1 MGKMSQ
7 KFDPRKVLA
16 VGRLVVVLLAL
27 AVVGVGCIPAIGPA
41 PIWKRTTYLRVW
53 IHDVTKAHMAGYVR
67 VTTSGMIVPFP
78 PIKPFAFTETRACN
92 LIGDAVAKFLSGEE
106 PSEHADVSVVRA
118 EPTQIESHDAITV
131 VLDQFGEE
139 FSSAKERK
147 FASCITRAFHEAH
160 PTVRIV
166 PPEEFHQVVPAFNR
180 VQVGGPA
187 FREQIAPLGIRY
199 LIFMYVYTATRY
211 WP

>member
-27 AVVGVGCIPAIGPA
+27 AVVGVGCTPAIV
-41 PIWKRTTYLRVW
+41 WKRTTYLRVW

-106 PSEHADVSVVRA
+106 PSEHPDVSVIRR

-131 VLDQFGEE
+131 VLDQFGLFNSRARERE
-139 FSSAKERK
+139 FT
-147 FASCITRAFHEAH
+147 SCITRAVHEAH

-166 PPEEFHQVVPAFNR
+166 PPEEFHQVVPAFSR
-180 VQVGGPA
+180 DQLGDLA

-199 LIFMYVYTATRY
+199 LILMYGSTVTGQWR
-211 WP
+211 P

>member
-1 MGKMSQ
+1 M
-7 KFDPRKVLA
+7 
-16 VGRLVVVLLAL
+16 
-27 AVVGVGCIPAIGPA
+27 
-41 PIWKRTTYLRVW
+41 TYLDVW
-53 IHDVTKAHMAGYVR
+53 IHDVTKAHMAGHIS
-67 VTTSGMIVPFP
+67 VTTSGKIIPFP

-106 PSEHADVSVVRA
+106 PSEHPDVSVVRA

-131 VLDQFGEE
+131 VLDTAQPE

-147 FASCITRAFHEAH
+147 FAGCITRAFHEAH

-166 PPEEFHQVVPAFNR
+166 PPEEFHQVMPAFSR
-180 VQVGGPA
+180 HQLGLDDPA

-199 LIFMYVYTATRY
+199 LILMYGSTGTGR
-211 WP
+211 WRP